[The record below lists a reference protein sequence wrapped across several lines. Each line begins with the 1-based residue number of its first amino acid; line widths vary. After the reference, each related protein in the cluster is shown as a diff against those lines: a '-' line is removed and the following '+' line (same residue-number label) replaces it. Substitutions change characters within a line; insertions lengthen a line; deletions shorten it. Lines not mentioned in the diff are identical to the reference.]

1 MTDSSLD
8 RHVQSIPRRMA
19 VLECMAEKP
28 FAWAVLLGG
37 TGTGKST
44 VFNLLC
50 QAEISRT
57 GVERPMTSG
66 PVMAVPGTVDPA
78 HCTPWF
84 LPNLEVRA
92 PGEPSAGRSDRIQVL
107 THHNPDFTHLA
118 FVDTPDLDS
127 LQEHNQE
134 MAEDIALLADVVI
147 FVVSQEKYADQ
158 VLVQAL
164 NTLCKSGKPV
174 LAVLNRVDV
183 PLEDRQVL
191 VEDVLQTLDPESR
204 RLQAS
209 ALVTLPFFN
218 SKNQADVQFSEART
232 ALSRA
237 VGRLVPGED
246 LSGFLSSQAERQWD
260 QVRQEIKE
268 VAEVLQAEKEAAEN
282 WKAKLDT
289 LLDQARKQLL
299 AQAEQAFEHTNRAHI
314 QSEIRKLFSRYDLL
328 AGPRRLVSSTVL
340 APVRLLGLTRAK
352 SKGSRREALKQARHK
367 AATTPVFEALNMF
380 QKMTLER
387 LSPAN
392 RASPVSRDLRR
403 EGTLLSQ
410 DEARERME
418 QAQTEL
424 ARWLEDRFEA
434 LAQNV
439 PKSRVFGM
447 YTTSVLWGVLLL
459 SFETAI
465 GGGIT
470 LIEALIDS
478 AVAPFLTKGAVEL
491 FVYREVQSIAR
502 ELARRYQE
510 GLMSVLTEQR
520 DRFAACVDNHVTP
533 KEMVLELEGLSSKRR
548 FKA

>member
-1 MTDSSLD
+1 
-8 RHVQSIPRRMA
+8 
-19 VLECMAEKP
+19 
-28 FAWAVLLGG
+28 
-37 TGTGKST
+37 
-44 VFNLLC
+44 
-50 QAEISRT
+50 
-57 GVERPMTSG
+57 
-66 PVMAVPGTVDPA
+66 
-78 HCTPWF
+78 
-84 LPNLEVRA
+84 
-92 PGEPSAGRSDRIQVL
+92 
-107 THHNPDFTHLA
+107 
-118 FVDTPDLDS
+118 
-127 LQEHNQE
+127 
-134 MAEDIALLADVVI
+134 
-147 FVVSQEKYADQ
+147 
-158 VLVQAL
+158 
-164 NTLCKSGKPV
+164 
-174 LAVLNRVDV
+174 VDV

-191 VEDVLQTLDPESR
+191 VEDVLQTLDSESR

-209 ALVTLPFFN
+209 AMVTLPFFS
-218 SKNQADVQFSEART
+218 SKSQADVQFSEART
-232 ALSRA
+232 ALSQA
-237 VGRLVPGED
+237 VSRLVPGEA
-246 LSGFLSSQAERQWD
+246 LSGFLSSQAKRQWD
-260 QVRQEIKE
+260 QARQEIKQA
-268 VAEVLQAEKEAAEN
+268 VEVLQAEKEAAEN
-282 WKAKLDT
+282 WKEKLDS
-289 LLDQARKQLL
+289 LLDQARDQLL
-299 AQAEQAFEHTNRAHI
+299 AQAEQTFEHTNRAHI
-314 QSEIRKLFSRYDLL
+314 QAEIRKLFSRYDLL
-328 AGPRRLVSSTVL
+328 AGPRRLVTTTVL

-367 AATTPVFEALNMF
+367 AATTPVFESLNMF

-387 LSPAN
+387 LSPTN

-418 QAQTEL
+418 QAQAEL

-491 FVYREVQSIAR
+491 FAYREVQSIAR

-520 DRFAACVDNHVTP
+520 DRFAACVDNHLTP
-533 KEMVLELEGLSSKRR
+533 KEVVLELERLSSKRR
-548 FKA
+548 FRA